1 MHHVFGM
8 TRTKS
13 NKPERALLYGPVEKA
28 LAHICWIDEH
38 QKGAFRG
45 KLKHLQRIGLPEIEP
60 GKGRRVA
67 YTRELVFQW
76 LIALL
81 LGQLGI
87 DPVLVVRTV
96 KENWKN
102 VLAPA
107 IEAAISRRA
116 RAGNHVYLVLRPR
129 LMSGGG
135 LQISWFER
143 HSPIGGGIDN
153 LPDAADKEFPGMQ
166 TWFCAIDLTPFASN
180 LDMLFS

>member
-1 MHHVFGM
+1 MRLDDETPGTRRLYAESRQEVC
-8 TRTKS
+8 TRTD
-13 NKPERALLYGPVEKA
+13 RMFLWL
-28 LAHICWIDEH
+28 
-38 QKGAFRG
+38 
-45 KLKHLQRIGLPEIEP
+45 
-60 GKGRRVA
+60 
-67 YTRELVFQW
+67 LVFQW

-166 TWFCAIDLTPFASN
+166 TWCCAIDLTPFASN